1 VNALTARLIVLL
13 RIAYITGLSLF
24 VIDVLLAVGLRTMQW
39 LLGAD
44 PDEATPLDDPMNWI
58 AVIAFGFVVVGAV
71 ITIVTTSEFARNG
84 VDVDAD
90 TNGH

>member
-1 VNALTARLIVLL
+1 MNALTARLIVLL
-13 RIAYITGLSLF
+13 RIAYITGLALF
-24 VIDVLLAVGLRTMQW
+24 VIDVLLAVALQTMMW

-44 PDEATPLDDPMNWI
+44 PTQETPLDEAMNWI

-84 VDVDAD
+84 IDVDAD